1 MSLAPT
7 TTRITSSSAAATRRL
22 GARLGARAR
31 PGDVIA
37 VSGPLGAGKTELAR
51 GIARGLGVE
60 EPVTSPSFI
69 IVAEHVGR
77 LPFFHVDCF
86 RLAGAEEGLAAGIL
100 DERAEDGVTVIEW
113 AERLG
118 SALPVGRLD
127 ISIDGAGDE
136 TRRVELRATDARHA
150 RLLEGGR

>member
-1 MSLAPT
+1 VLLAPT
-7 TTRITSSSAAATRRL
+7 TTHHTSSSVAATRRL

-51 GIARGLGVE
+51 GIARGLGVR

-77 LPFFHVDCF
+77 LPLFHVDCY
-86 RLAGAEEGLAAGIL
+86 RLTGADEGLAAGIL

-118 SALPVGRLD
+118 SALPPGRLEVF
-127 ISIDGAGDE
+127 IDGAGDE

-150 RLLEGGR
+150 QLLGGRP